1 MMARD
6 MPARKEYIDLR
17 TALKNYLKEQ
27 GITLSDLLSLMDE
40 QKEGIIE
47 ALRKRVHLTEK
58 QSRALEENLT
68 SKQLNLLLFVIQ
80 AFYLLNPPGTYKD
93 FIIEPTREDVMGG
106 DKVTFEGCKM
116 ILKALRISTDG
127 LDV

>member
-1 MMARD
+1 MSR
-6 MPARKEYIDLR
+6 RREYIDLR

-27 GITLSDLLSLMDE
+27 GVTLSDLLSLMDE
-40 QKEGIIE
+40 QKEGIME
-47 ALRKRVHLTEK
+47 SLRKRVHLTDA

-80 AFYLLNPPGTYKD
+80 AFYLLNPSGTYKN
-93 FIIEPTREDVMGG
+93 FILEPTREDVMHG

-116 ILKALRISTDG
+116 ILKALRISTEG
-127 LDV
+127 LDI